1 MARGALRDDLYAAHA
16 ALVRDVLMATS
27 QGTPEERLAA
37 WAEQNGPA
45 VRRATQ
51 TLSEIWETDRFSLAT
66 LSVAVRAIRTVAAA
80 GALSA

>member
-1 MARGALRDDLYAAHA
+1 
-16 ALVRDVLMATS
+16 MATS